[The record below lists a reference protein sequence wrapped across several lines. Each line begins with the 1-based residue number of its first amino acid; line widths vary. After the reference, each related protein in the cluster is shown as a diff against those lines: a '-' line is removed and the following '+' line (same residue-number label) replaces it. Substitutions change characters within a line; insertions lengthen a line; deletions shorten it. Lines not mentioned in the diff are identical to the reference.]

1 MAKKEKVYLATVDRF
16 GYDLTVV
23 GKTAWEAKSAL
34 LEEYRKQYIK
44 INGTDPTEDEWD
56 DDKSYQDLFLED
68 MDITEMELLKVVWL

>member
-44 INGTDPTEDEWD
+44 INGSDPSEDEYRG
-56 DDKSYQDLFLED
+56 KTFQDRFLED
-68 MDITEMELLKVVWL
+68 MNITEMELLKVVWL